1 MPKRV
6 LRGRVVSAARAK
18 TVTVSVERRFLHPVQ
33 KKTVRRTKKYQAHDE
48 AGTAGLGDI
57 VRIRECPPVSRTKR
71 WELLAVDEAPKKGL
85 AKVGAEALADE
96 APAFAPAEP
105 GESAAGPA
113 EAAVPPADVEEQGE
127 AASPDGG
134 GAMAGAP
141 SAADEAAGE
150 PSGPA
155 EAAAAS
161 PDGGEAMAGAPP
173 AADEAAGEPSGPAGE
188 AAASPDG
195 GEAASGGENDGS
207 GESDGEAR
215 PVEQAEPVSLQE
227 QEGAGAASTDPDQ
240 TAERDGAT

>member
-85 AKVGAEALADE
+85 AKVGAEALAAE

-127 AASPDGG
+127 AAF
-134 GAMAGAP
+134 
-141 SAADEAAGE
+141 
-150 PSGPA
+150 
-155 EAAAAS
+155 